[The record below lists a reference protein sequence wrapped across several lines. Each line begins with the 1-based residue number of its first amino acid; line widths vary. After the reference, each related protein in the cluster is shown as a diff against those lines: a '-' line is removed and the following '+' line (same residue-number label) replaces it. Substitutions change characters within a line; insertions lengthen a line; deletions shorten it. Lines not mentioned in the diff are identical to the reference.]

1 MVICYRAANAVGL
14 MRNGRILAEGPPDML
29 LEKYSLT
36 SLEEVFLHLCSQDD
50 NQVVSWRNDE
60 LV

>member
-1 MVICYRAANAVGL
+1 